1 MDLPPQLTFR
11 PALPVVLNNV
21 DYQLQEAQLKEMD
34 RLLRVS
40 GLEEEC
46 AQRHLL
52 IWLGDR
58 DEAKVS
64 GKAMIKQLERARRAL
79 RCVILMSWL
88 RFPYREMSVR
98 LAQCPLFQWFCG
110 LDRMDS
116 IKVPSKSE
124 LQRFTQLV
132 DAATLKELNAQL
144 IAAAARPAGEVG
156 EQALGL
162 KNEIE
167 LKTIWMDST
176 ALKAPIHFPVD
187 WVLLRDATRT
197 LMLAVDLI
205 RRHGLKHR
213 MAEPKSFQSRMNRL
227 CMEMGSLRRKIDSEK
242 GRKRVFRRMKK
253 LMKTIQAHGQR
264 HRDLLEE
271 KWERTDWSAKQATR
285 VIERIDNVLQQL
297 PEAVKQAH
305 ARIIRKEQ
313 TANDEKILSF
323 YEPDA
328 NVIVRGKPE
337 AEIEFGNSLLLAEQR
352 EGLIVDWDLHQGTAP
367 NDSRQLRPCV
377 ERIQEAHGAQC
388 VEAVG
393 ADRQFDGPSVRAWL
407 EESGIYNG
415 VCPRSP
421 KALENKRHAA
431 KFQKIQ
437 RRRAQSEAR
446 IAILKNDF
454 LGNPLQRRGF
464 ENRELQVGWSV
475 LAHNLWL
482 LARLKLAQDAE
493 EPPEE
498 LREAA

>member
-1 MDLPPQLTFR
+1 MDLLPQLTFR

-34 RLLRVS
+34 RILRVS
-40 GLEEEC
+40 GLEEEF
-46 AQRHLL
+46 AQRRLL

-58 DEAKVS
+58 DEANVPGKVM
-64 GKAMIKQLERARRAL
+64 ARQLERSRRAL

-88 RFPYREMSVR
+88 RFPYREMSIRV
-98 LAQCPLFQWFCG
+98 AQCALFQWFCG
-110 LDRMDS
+110 LDRMDE
-116 IKVPSKSE
+116 IKVPSKSQ
-124 LQRFTQLV
+124 LQRFTRIV
-132 DAATLKELNAQL
+132 DAATLKELNAL
-144 IAAAARPAGEVG
+144 LVAAASRPAGDVG

-162 KNEIE
+162 KNELE
-167 LKTIWMDST
+167 LKRIWMDTT

-187 WVLLRDATRT
+187 WVLLREATRT

-213 MAEPKSFQSRMNRL
+213 MAEPKSFQKQMNRL
-227 CMEMGSLRRKIDSEK
+227 CIEMASQRRKVHSQK

-253 LMKTIQAHGQR
+253 LMKTIRAHAQR
-264 HRDLLEE
+264 HRDLLEKKRE
-271 KWERTDWSAKQATR
+271 QTDWSAKQAAQ
-285 VIERIDNVLQQL
+285 VIGRIDNVLEQL
-297 PEAVKQAH
+297 PEAIEQAH
-305 ARIIRKEQ
+305 ARIIRKELA
-313 TANDEKILSF
+313 ANDKKILSL

-337 AEIEFGNSLLLAEQR
+337 AEIEFGNSLLLAEQQ
-352 EGLIVDWDLHQGTAP
+352 EGLIVDWDLHRGSAP

-377 ERIQEAHGAQC
+377 ERIQEAHGVEC
-388 VEAVG
+388 VHAVG
-393 ADRQFDGPSVRAWL
+393 ADRQFDAPAVRAWL

-431 KFQKIQ
+431 KFQGIQ
-437 RRRAQSEAR
+437 KRRAQSEAR